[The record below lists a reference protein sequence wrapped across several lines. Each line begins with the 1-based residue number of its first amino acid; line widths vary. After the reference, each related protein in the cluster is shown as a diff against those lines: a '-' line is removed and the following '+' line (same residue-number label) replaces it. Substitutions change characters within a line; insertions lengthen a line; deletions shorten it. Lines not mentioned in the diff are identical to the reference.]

1 MNNLLADITD
11 RHRHK
16 MEALPQLQ
24 AMLGGTYSKAAYVEF
39 LVQLYP
45 IVSNFCPLMAAAA
58 GRCADRYTTLRQFL
72 YQHIEHEKG
81 HEAMVI
87 NDLEQL
93 GCQYSDLPNIH
104 SGPAAR
110 AMLAYN
116 YHVIDRIDPHYVIGM
131 VYVLELMSA
140 GYASKVA
147 QSISRAIDQPITR
160 GFSFLDSHG
169 TLDDDHIANVS
180 ELIQSLESK
189 DLVEKIVDS
198 VDMNFYLLRQLISD
212 LPQN

>member
-1 MNNLLADITD
+1 MNNLLADTTD
-11 RHRHK
+11 RHRHQ
-16 MEALPQLQ
+16 MEKLPQLQ

-58 GRCADRYTTLRQFL
+58 GRCADRHTSLRQFL
-72 YQHIEHEKG
+72 YEHIEHERG
-81 HEAMVI
+81 HETMVT
-87 NDLEQL
+87 NDLGQL
-93 GCQYSDLPNIH
+93 GYQCSDLPSINP
-104 SGPAAR
+104 GPAAR

-147 QSISRAIDQPITR
+147 QSISIAIDQPITR

-169 TLDDDHIANVS
+169 TLDDDHVANVS

>member
-39 LVQLYP
+39 LIQLYP

-58 GRCADRYTTLRQFL
+58 GRCADRHTTLRQFL

-116 YHVIDRIDPHYVIGM
+116 YHVIDRVDPHYAIGM

>member
-1 MNNLLADITD
+1 MNNLLADTTD

-116 YHVIDRIDPHYVIGM
+116 YHVIDRVDPHYVIGM

>member
-1 MNNLLADITD
+1 
-11 RHRHK
+11 
-16 MEALPQLQ
+16 MEKLPQLQ
-24 AMLGGTYSKAAYVEF
+24 AMLGGTYSKAAYVQF

-116 YHVIDRIDPHYVIGM
+116 YHVIDRVDPHYVIGM

>member
-87 NDLEQL
+87 NDLEAL

-116 YHVIDRIDPHYVIGM
+116 YHVIDRVDPHYVIGM